1 MSCDK
6 TPVSYA
12 DKKRFFDQLLTIYGR
27 NTVLEALEDESI
39 PAYRLH
45 LASSNR
51 RGDNLDRILALARRR
66 GIEVI
71 QHSREALA
79 RISRNQR
86 QDQGVAL
93 DLKCPRYGHFQDF
106 LQQAPRVYQLIAL
119 DRITNPQNLGMVIR
133 SVCASPM
140 QGLLLP
146 EKGCAALSPLVIK
159 ASAGSIF
166 RCPIYRCGDLVE
178 ALRGFIGAG
187 AEVCVL
193 SADASVTLAEFRPRG
208 PVVYVLGNE
217 TSGVS
222 DQVAALARHRLAI
235 PMRNGVESLNVAV
248 TAALL
253 AFRDVIS
260 TVG

>member
-1 MSCDK
+1 M
-6 TPVSYA
+6 SYA
-12 DKKRFFDQLLTIYGR
+12 DKKRFFDSLLTVYGR
-27 NTVLEALEDESI
+27 NTVLEALEDENI

-45 LASSNR
+45 VASSNR
-51 RGDNLDRILALARRR
+51 RGGSLDKILATAERR
-66 GIEVI
+66 GIEVV
-71 QHSREALA
+71 QHNREALA

-93 DLKCPRYGHFQDF
+93 DLQCPRYGHFQDF
-106 LQQAPRVYQLIAL
+106 LKQAPDSYQLIAL

-146 EKGCAALSPLVIK
+146 EKGCAPLSPLVIK

-166 RCPIYRCGDLVE
+166 RCPIYRCANLAETLGE
-178 ALRGFIGAG
+178 FIGAG
-187 AEVCVL
+187 AEVCTL
-193 SADASVTLAEFRPRG
+193 SADASLELAEFTPDG
-208 PVVYVLGNE
+208 PVIYVLGNE

-222 DQVAALARHRLAI
+222 AAVTALAQHRLAI
-235 PMRNGVESLNVAV
+235 PMCNGVESLNVAV

-253 AFRDVIS
+253 AFREVIS
-260 TVG
+260 TAG

>member
-1 MSCDK
+1 MSY
-6 TPVSYA
+6 T
-12 DKKRFFDQLLTIYGR
+12 DKKRFFDSLLTVYGR
-27 NTVLEALEDESI
+27 NTVLEALEDESL

-45 LASSNR
+45 VATSNR
-51 RGDNLDRILALARRR
+51 RGGNLDKILAIAERR

-93 DLKCPRYGHFQDF
+93 DLQCPHYGHFRDF
-106 LQQAPRVYQLIAL
+106 LKQAPDSYQLIAL

-140 QGLLLP
+140 AGLLLP
-146 EKGCAALSPLVIK
+146 EKGCAPLSPLVIK
-159 ASAGSIF
+159 ASAGSMF
-166 RCPIYRCGDLVE
+166 RCPIYRCGGLSE
-178 ALRGFIGAG
+178 ALEAFIGAG
-187 AEVCVL
+187 TEVCTL
-193 SADASVTLAEFRPRG
+193 SADANLNLADFKPRG
-208 PVVYVLGNE
+208 PVIYVLGNE
-217 TSGVS
+217 TTGVS
-222 DQVAALARHRLAI
+222 DAVTALAQHRVGI
-235 PMRNGVESLNVAV
+235 PMCNGVESLNVAV

-260 TVG
+260 TTD